1 MKKIESTDP
10 RIQKAIV
17 LYKSGK
23 TIKSICSELHLDGS
37 VVRRFLIDDGPLRT
51 RAEAIRN
58 GKSNAK
64 IHDNI
69 LDKLTP
75 DSLYWIGFLYA
86 DGHIEKEP
94 RKRIT
99 LTISNKDETHLKKY
113 CKFFGEGLQIRD
125 VTDSNAKAPGQINF
139 DGKYLRVGFSS
150 KGIYDRLLNLGFTN
164 NKTLNLIPDNELK
177 NSRDF
182 WRGVIDGDGH
192 VCTTGATK
200 ANGKYD
206 YACVGLSGT
215 EDTLIGFL
223 KFVKDNEIE
232 TEVSPYKDKRRNVWK
247 LDIHNTRALKILD
260 LLYKDS
266 ITYLERKYQ
275 KYQEIIQLNNIKN
288 NII

>member
-10 RIQKAIV
+10 RIQEAIA

-23 TIKSICSELHLDGS
+23 TIKSICSDLHLDGS

-51 RAEAIRN
+51 RAEAIRS
-58 GKSNAK
+58 GKSDAK
-64 IHDNI
+64 IYDEI
-69 LDKLTP
+69 LDELTP

-94 RKRIT
+94 RKRIS
-99 LTISNKDETHLKKY
+99 LTISNKDEMHLKKY

-125 VTDSNAKAPGQINF
+125 VTDPNAKAPRQVNF

-192 VCTTGATK
+192 VCMTGDTR
-200 ANGKYD
+200 ANGKYN

-223 KFVKDNEIE
+223 KFVKDNGIE
-232 TEVSPYKDKRRNVWK
+232 TEVSPYKDKKRNVWK
-247 LDIHNTRALKILD
+247 LDIHNIKALKILD

-266 ITYLERKYQ
+266 TTYLERKYQ
-275 KYQEIIQLNNIKN
+275 KYQKLIQLNNIKN
-288 NII
+288 NIK